1 MSLSA
6 ERMAIANRAI
16 WQTFEKSSIAWQA
29 IPHWDTGDPGQVLV
43 RNDVTVTM
51 RRHRGRGPLG
61 GTPIR
66 PRGRQVLF
74 RVTLAQAMAAA
85 PDALL
90 ASVIPRTVRLASRF
104 DRAVLRALRG
114 PAVTAGRARW
124 YRTLPAGAGER
135 TTRRE
140 LVAARAVLENQ
151 GYRAHSCLIA
161 STRYYADLSRFTA
174 ATLLTKGPLTAPSVN
189 SVFRA
194 SQLSGLMMMLG
205 RRQEIAHGAAGSA
218 SAGEEPV
225 DIAVCVPP
233 SLEVIGENAAG
244 QIELAVRVR
253 FATRVKDER
262 GVVVFHT

>member
-1 MSLSA
+1 MSLSS

-16 WQTFEKSSIAWQA
+16 RQTFEKSSIAWQA

-43 RNDVTVTM
+43 RNDVIPIQPPL
-51 RRHRGRGPLG
+51 GPGPLG
-61 GTPIR
+61 GAPIR
-66 PRGRQVLF
+66 PDSQEALF
-74 RVTLAQAMAAA
+74 QVTLAQAAAAA

-90 ASVIPRTVRLASRF
+90 ASVIPRTVQLASRF
-104 DRAVLRALRG
+104 DGAVLGALRT
-114 PAVTAGRARW
+114 PAITANTEPW
-124 YRTLPAGAGER
+124 YRKLAEEANKSATLK
-135 TTRRE
+135 E
-140 LVAARAVLENQ
+140 LVAARSVLEDQ
-151 GYRAHSCLIA
+151 GYRAQSCLIA
-161 STRYYADLSRFTA
+161 STEYFTDLNGFIAAD
-174 ATLLTKGPLTAPSVN
+174 LLTKELLTAPSVN

-194 SQLSGLMMMLG
+194 SQLAGFMIMLG
-205 RRQEIAHGAAGSA
+205 RRQEIAHGAGGSA

-244 QIELAVRVR
+244 QIEMAVRVR

>member
-1 MSLSA
+1 MSLST

-16 WQTFEKSSIAWQA
+16 RQTFEKSSIAWQA

-43 RNDVTVTM
+43 RNDVMPTQ
-51 RRHRGRGPLG
+51 RRQGRRPLG
-61 GTPIR
+61 GEPIR
-66 PRGRQVLF
+66 PRSRQVRF
-74 RVTLAQAMAAA
+74 RVTLAQATAAA

-104 DRAVLRALRG
+104 DRAVLRALRR
-114 PAVTAGRARW
+114 PAAKAKKPRW
-124 YRTLPAGAGER
+124 YRTLPAAAEEVV
-135 TTRRE
+135 TLQE
-140 LVAARAVLENQ
+140 LVEARAALEDQ
-151 GYRAHSCLIA
+151 GYRAPSCLIA
-161 STRYYADLSRFTA
+161 GTGYFTDLNRFIAANLLTTKLLTA
-174 ATLLTKGPLTAPSVN
+174 ASVN

-194 SQLSGLMMMLG
+194 SQLDGRMIMLG
-205 RRQEIAHGAAGSA
+205 RRQEIAHGGGDSA

-244 QIELAVRVR
+244 QIEMAVRVR

>member
-1 MSLSA
+1 MSLST

-16 WQTFEKSSIAWQA
+16 RQTFEKSSIAWQA

-43 RNDVTVTM
+43 RNDVIPIM
-51 RRHRGRGPLG
+51 PRQGPGPLG
-61 GTPIR
+61 GAPIR
-66 PRGRQVLF
+66 PGSQEALF
-74 RVTLAQAMAAA
+74 QVTLAQATAAS

-90 ASVIPRTVRLASRF
+90 ASVIPRTVQLASRF
-104 DRAVLRALRG
+104 DRAVLRVLRK
-114 PAVTAGRARW
+114 PAVKAKKPRW
-124 YRTLPAGAGER
+124 YRKLSETARKGATL
-135 TTRRE
+135 RE
-140 LVAARAVLENQ
+140 LVAARTVLEDQ
-151 GYRAHSCLIA
+151 GYRAESCLIA
-161 STRYYADLSRFTA
+161 GTEYFTDLNRFIA
-174 ATLLTKGPLTAPSVN
+174 ANLKTKELLTAPSVN

-194 SQLSGLMMMLG
+194 SQLSGLMIMLG
-205 RRQEIAHGAAGSA
+205 RRQKIAHGAGGSA

-244 QIELAVRVR
+244 QIEMAVRVR